1 MKKILVAIVALT
13 IMSNVCEARNRRRS
27 YPTKSYSYT
36 NYKPVDNKTAQ
47 GVANTMA
54 SRNYV
59 SHFGGHPG
67 MYEGCGSG
75 WSQDQ
80 AYNNCCYS
88 RSGMKTVDVGYAQ
101 STNGMWYCCR
111 RYVR

>member
-1 MKKILVAIVALT
+1 MKKIIICLVALT
-13 IMSNVCEARNRRRS
+13 MITNVAHAKRRRY
-27 YPTKSYSYT
+27 YPTATYTSY
-36 NYKPVDNKTAQ
+36 KAPVDNATAQ

-75 WSQDQ
+75 WSKEQ
-80 AYNNCCYS
+80 AYKNCCYS
-88 RSGMKTVDVGYAQ
+88 NSGMKVIDVGYAQ
-101 STNGMWYCCR
+101 GKSGMWYCCKRYR
-111 RYVR
+111 R

>member
-13 IMSNVCEARNRRRS
+13 IMSNMCEARNRRRS
-27 YPTKSYSYT
+27 YPTYSSSYT
-36 NYKPVDNKTAQ
+36 SYTSVDNKTAQ

-54 SRNYV
+54 SRNCV

-88 RSGMKTVDVGYAQ
+88 NSGMSTVDIGYAQ

>member
-1 MKKILVAIVALT
+1 MYKIIVCLIALV
-13 IMSNVCEARNRRRS
+13 MMGNVCEAKRR
-27 YPTKSYSYT
+27 YYYT
-36 NYKPVDNKTAQ
+36 NTSYNSSPADNSSAQ

-75 WSQDQ
+75 WSKDQ
-80 AYNNCCYS
+80 AYRNCCYS
-88 RSGMKTVDVGYAQ
+88 NSGMKVVDVGYAQ
-101 STNGMWYCCR
+101 SKHGMWYCCK
-111 RYVR
+111 RYKR